1 MEEQNVYVN
10 NGMSMKKE
18 KNLFVLNLQYY
29 QFDQD
34 SLKNRISFM
43 RDKLNVNLQSKIQKI
58 LLLSKLAAILNDVK

>member
-43 RDKLNVNLQSKIQKI
+43 RDTLNVNLQSKIQKI